1 MTAPTTT
8 TGLPTEKRAPRAG
21 VGKLWVYGDAG
32 IGKSTT
38 ALDMYPEGYVMDTE
52 GSTTALAGLIEDIGN
67 WELFRKRIGELEQA
81 RAKDPEQWP
90 AAIIDTVDVLAKL
103 CGDSVLQ
110 GLVGGSGASDALKAR
125 VAGKPGE
132 NYLHASDFDYGKG
145 WSAITDEF
153 ALRIAKLC
161 AVVPNVIFIS
171 HAAEET
177 VKNRAGIERQVARPA
192 LAPKGLR
199 TWLEGFVDH
208 IAFAEIDADGNR
220 VVRTQPSADYLAKCR
235 VPRGVKAPADPMS
248 MRGPVLRK
256 ALEKLGSGS

>member
-21 VGKLWVYGDAG
+21 VGKLWIYGDAG

-103 CGDSVLQ
+103 GSDSVLK
-110 GLVGGSGASDALKAR
+110 GLAGNSGDEA
-125 VAGKPGE
+125 
-132 NYLHASDFDYGKG
+132 YLHASDFGYGKG
-145 WSAITDEF
+145 WSAISDEF

-220 VVRTQPSADYLAKCR
+220 VVHTQPSADYLAKCR